1 MKPRNHVALAMLRAP
16 KRGNLVHKSKKPT
29 QVGHHRKD
37 IDMEIDI
44 EDVPCFKVT
53 IEVYVTGDDAERAQ
67 EHIDAALMARK
78 QVDECDIFDWNFVDT
93 EEQ

>member
-1 MKPRNHVALAMLRAP
+1 MKPRNHVALAMLKAP
-16 KRGNLVHKSKKPT
+16 KRGNLVHQRKAGNP
-29 QVGHHRKD
+29 RKD
-37 IDMEIDI
+37 IDMAIDM

-53 IEVYVTGDDAERAQ
+53 VEVYVTGDDAERAQ

-93 EEQ
+93 EET

>member
-1 MKPRNHVALAMLRAP
+1 MKPRNHVALAMLKAP
-16 KRGNLVHKSKKPT
+16 KRGNLVHQRKA
-29 QVGHHRKD
+29 GHPRKD
-37 IDMEIDI
+37 FDMAIDM

-53 IEVYVTGDDAERAQ
+53 IDVYVTGYDAERAQ

-78 QVDECDIFDWNFVDT
+78 QVYECDIFDWDFVDT

>member
-16 KRGNLVHKSKKPT
+16 QVTPQVT
-29 QVGHHRKD
+29 PQVGFHRKD
-37 IDMEIDI
+37 IDMAIDM

-53 IEVYVTGDDAERAQ
+53 VEVYVTGDDAERAQ
-67 EHIDAALMARK
+67 EHIAAALMARK

-93 EEQ
+93 EET